1 MSIALGAWNMK
12 IDIVETEDRSTE
24 LIALARLVAF
34 AVESAK
40 SLDAEV
46 VEFCLDKALR
56 AVLDQIDEPARMT
69 LTASD
74 IMLMNR
80 SPLC

>member
-1 MSIALGAWNMK
+1 MK
-12 IDIVETEDRSTE
+12 IDIVETEDRSAE

>member
-1 MSIALGAWNMK
+1 MK
-12 IDIVETEDRSTE
+12 IETSEVTDRETE

-34 AVESAK
+34 ALEASR

-46 VEFCLDKALR
+46 VEFCLDKALH
-56 AVLDQIDEPARMT
+56 AVLDQVDERSRAS

-80 SPLC
+80 SALC

>member
-1 MSIALGAWNMK
+1 MK
-12 IDIVETEDRSTE
+12 METLTGEDRETE
-24 LIALARLVAF
+24 LIALARLLAF
-34 AVESAK
+34 ALESSR

-56 AVLDQIDEPARMT
+56 AVLDQIEDAARST

-80 SPLC
+80 SALC

>member
-1 MSIALGAWNMK
+1 MK
-12 IDIVETEDRSTE
+12 IDIAEIEDRSTE

-34 AVESAK
+34 AIESAK

>member
-1 MSIALGAWNMK
+1 MK

-34 AVESAK
+34 AIESAK
-40 SLDAEV
+40 SLDAEI

>member
-1 MSIALGAWNMK
+1 MSIALGAWDMK
-12 IDIVETEDRSTE
+12 IDIVETEDRSAE